1 MFKSLQ
7 HAHTLVRRWYRVSEK
22 KMKGECTWKHYTS
35 VSHFLG
41 VLEDPK
47 KKHPFKKW
55 SKTKRKLVGKI
66 DDEIDD

>member
-1 MFKSLQ
+1 
-7 HAHTLVRRWYRVSEK
+7 
-22 KMKGECTWKHYTS
+22 MKGECTWTNYTS

-41 VLEDPK
+41 VLENPT

-55 SKTKRKLVGKI
+55 SKKERKLVGKI